1 MYSAWLAVTSRSLFL
16 AVLGIIIMDHQSE
29 QRQMSVQTKINIA
42 LLSVFFVVMA
52 ASLVF
57 SVSNEKKIGA
67 RGC

>member
-16 AVLGIIIMDHQSE
+16 AVLGIIMDHQSE